1 VQGSLSRLVNRP
13 RRAPS
18 KGSSSRT
25 HPRRAPGGPSA
36 LCSDRAG
43 SSRVAPSAAALSLD
57 SRARSVYAGNHELFS
72 SFQSVARVRLVGP
85 EVVVG
90 LCIERSLA
98 MLVGCSAS
106 SYARARD
113 VGCHAKAFGRPSRCS
128 VTWSKTWTVASRAG
142 LKSQGDGQQTFSAV
156 NPKTRTSRIGS

>member
-1 VQGSLSRLVNRP
+1 MSYLAPFNRSH
-13 RRAPS
+13 AF
-18 KGSSSRT
+18 GW
-25 HPRRAPGGPSA
+25 
-36 LCSDRAG
+36 
-43 SSRVAPSAAALSLD
+43 
-57 SRARSVYAGNHELFS
+57 SV
-72 SFQSVARVRLVGP
+72 P

-128 VTWSKTWTVASRAG
+128 VTWSKTWAVASRA
-142 LKSQGDGQQTFSAV
+142 V
-156 NPKTRTSRIGS
+156 